1 MSERLAGLRARWARH
16 RRPLLAAGAGVAAA
30 LSVVW
35 FRVLPDAVDGA
46 TGWSWVALRLGHGVC
61 WALLA
66 ASLLVGVADGPAR
79 LRAGLAW
86 AALAAYAA
94 FLLALVAG

>member
-1 MSERLAGLRARWARH
+1 MIEGIRARWTAH
-16 RRPLLAAGAGVAAA
+16 RRPLLAAGAGLAAA
-30 LSVVW
+30 MSVLW

-46 TGWSWVALRLGHGVC
+46 TGWAWLALRLGHGVC

-66 ASLLVGVADGPAR
+66 ASMVVGVANGPRR

-86 AALAAYAA
+86 GALASYAA
-94 FLLALVAG
+94 FVLALVTL